1 MYDDRMPIS
10 FDLEGLRKEYG
21 CVHYFETG
29 LWDPRDDVS
38 SKKALTCGFETVHCI
53 EIRKDWVDLGREMMK
68 EHIDAGKYHL
78 YLDDSANMKSYLT
91 ANWFKEKTMFFLDA
105 HVDND
110 DIHNYKSKCPL
121 FYELEAIDSLE
132 RRDQVILI
140 DDVRIIKEAFPWGER
155 SYGNID
161 FLQQIKRSI
170 LSINPHYKF
179 SMLDG
184 HIADDVL
191 LAYV

>member
-1 MYDDRMPIS
+1 MPIS

-53 EIRKDWVDLGREMMK
+53 EIRKDWVELGREMMK

-91 ANWFKEKTMFFLDA
+91 ANQFKEKTMFFLVLVADW
-105 HVDND
+105 
-110 DIHNYKSKCPL
+110 PL
-121 FYELEAIDSLE
+121 ECLPHLGRRLQEHLHRVRSLRV
-132 RRDQVILI
+132 RR
-140 DDVRIIKEAFPWGER
+140 
-155 SYGNID
+155 
-161 FLQQIKRSI
+161 
-170 LSINPHYKF
+170 
-179 SMLDG
+179 
-184 HIADDVL
+184 
-191 LAYV
+191 